1 MIEDI
6 DSNIKKSVG
15 LFGGLF
21 GITRAVVA
29 ATGGSSSGNTALA
42 LIYDYNKCNDY
53 AKVIMDVSGA
63 EKDNKTI
70 NDYLTVFNEISIEC
84 GN

>member
-1 MIEDI
+1 MNDMRMAKYETLIEDI

-42 LIYDYNKCNDY
+42 LIS
-53 AKVIMDVSGA
+53 VSY
-63 EKDNKTI
+63 TH
-70 NDYLTVFNEISIEC
+70 LTLPTT
-84 GN
+84 

>member
-1 MIEDI
+1 MNDMRMAKYETLIEDI

-42 LIYDYNKCNDY
+42 LIWIGYN
-53 AKVIMDVSGA
+53 
-63 EKDNKTI
+63 
-70 NDYLTVFNEISIEC
+70 
-84 GN
+84 

>member
-1 MIEDI
+1 MSYRITGIKLFYKIDTSILIIVMEEKYMNDMRMAKYETLIEDI

-29 ATGGSSSGNTALA
+29 ATGGSS
-42 LIYDYNKCNDY
+42 
-53 AKVIMDVSGA
+53 
-63 EKDNKTI
+63 
-70 NDYLTVFNEISIEC
+70 
-84 GN
+84 

>member
-1 MIEDI
+1 MNDMRMAKYETLIEDI

-42 LIYDYNKCNDY
+42 LIYDYKE
-53 AKVIMDVSGA
+53 KVLLRKWIIA
-63 EKDNKTI
+63 IIKRKI
-70 NDYLTVFNEISIEC
+70 WL
-84 GN
+84 